1 MWLHVSEND
10 LGADSPAEQMRNW
23 VIANNRM
30 AEVLKRLPPE
40 RQVALIHSYGHRLR
54 KEGVLVIDSA
64 EKSART
70 HLDGNGKMGTSPLF
84 HRYF

>member
-1 MWLHVSEND
+1 ME
-10 LGADSPAEQMRNW
+10 
-23 VIANNRM
+23 
-30 AEVLKRLPPE
+30 RLPPE
-40 RQVALIHSYGHRLR
+40 RQVALIALIHSYGHRLR